1 MSDQRESDHTEDP
14 RGQGTAS
21 GGYPESGQQGTSEGE
36 GMEKGPEGNV
46 DKEPAPDTTSS
57 EEERDPGRATGNPK
71 AAG

>member
-21 GGYPESGQQGTSEGE
+21 GGYPESGQQGTSESE
-36 GMEKGPEGNV
+36 GMENGPEGNV
-46 DKEPAPDTTSS
+46 DKESAPDTTSS
-57 EEERDPGRATGNPK
+57 EEERDTDKSTGNPR